1 MQIYQEMPYSDY
13 PIKLNLELSFETEY
27 SEEKKFW
34 LFKNFSLLFVPSVTR
49 KK

>member
-1 MQIYQEMPYSDY
+1 MQICQEMPYSDY

-27 SEEKKFW
+27 SKEKKFW
-34 LFKNFSLLFVPSVTR
+34 LFKNFYFLLVPSVTR